1 MIVVTKD
8 LYTLRSWEGQ
18 DTESLTLHL
27 NNRRSGITVGMDCL
41 ILIQKKMPAASSAK
55 HEEKTEISDF
65 CIVVHGEA
73 IGNIGFVRGTDVERF
88 NAEVGYWISE
98 RYWNQGITSE
108 ALADA
113 IQYYFEHTE
122 VIRIFATVYEYNLA
136 SMRVLEKVGFK
147 KTGIFRKACYKNGR
161 FIDAHHFEI
170 VADEKLVG
178 NKDL

>member
-27 NNRRSGITVGMDCL
+27 NN
-41 ILIQKKMPAASSAK
+41 KKIWDNCRDGLPHPYTKENARCFISQAR
-55 HEEKTEISDF
+55 EKTEISDF

-98 RYWNQGITSE
+98 RYWNHVPDSHSRS
-108 ALADA
+108 A
-113 IQYYFEHTE
+113 F
-122 VIRIFATVYEYNLA
+122 
-136 SMRVLEKVGFK
+136 
-147 KTGIFRKACYKNGR
+147 C
-161 FIDAHHFEI
+161 
-170 VADEKLVG
+170 
-178 NKDL
+178 